1 MSNKNQVSIKKM
13 SANSDQIYATQQP
26 ATPFKFDQKV
36 AAVFPDMIKRS
47 VPGYKDIIHII
58 QKLAERYIQKNSNA
72 YDLGCSLGAASL
84 AMSYGN
90 QNSGVNI
97 IGVDN
102 SEAMIERCASNI
114 QGFKHQ
120 TPIKL
125 IQSDI
130 QQVEILNASMVVLN
144 YTLQFIPQSMRES
157 VLRNIYQGM
166 RPKGVLI
173 LSEKVIF
180 DDPTTN
186 HLMIDL
192 HHQFKRENGYSDLE
206 ISQKRNALE
215 TVLVPESMSN
225 HINRLKEIGFSHVCS
240 LQQQLNFVSF
250 IAIK

>member
-1 MSNKNQVSIKKM
+1 MPNKY
-13 SANSDQIYATQQP
+13 DQIYATEQP
-26 ATPFKFDQKV
+26 SNPFKFDQKV

-58 QKLAERYIQKNSNA
+58 QQLAGFYLTENSTG

-90 QNSGVNI
+90 QNSGVKI

-114 QGFKHQ
+114 QGFKLQ
-120 TPIKL
+120 TPIEL
-125 IQSDI
+125 VQQDI
-130 QQVEILNASMVVLN
+130 QKIEIDNASMVVLN
-144 YTLQFIPQSMRES
+144 YTLQFIPQLMRAS
-157 VLRNIYQGM
+157 VLQQIYQSMLSG
-166 RPKGVLI
+166 GILV
-173 LSEKVIF
+173 LSEKIIF
-180 DDPTTN
+180 EDNITN
-186 HLMIDL
+186 QLIIDL
-192 HHQFKRENGYSDLE
+192 HHQFKRENGYSELE

-215 TVLVPESMSN
+215 AVLIPESIAS
-225 HINRLKEIGFSHVCS
+225 HISRLKAVGFSHVSS